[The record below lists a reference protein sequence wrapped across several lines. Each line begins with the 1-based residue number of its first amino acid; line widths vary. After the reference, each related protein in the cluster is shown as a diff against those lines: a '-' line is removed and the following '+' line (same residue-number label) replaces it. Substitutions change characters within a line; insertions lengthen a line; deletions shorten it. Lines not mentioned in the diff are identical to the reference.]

1 MFSFIKTLF
10 TSDPSQKLLK
20 ERDRKYKQAVEFQR
34 SGNLRE
40 YARLI
45 KEISDIEERV
55 SSMATPQEQAREKE
69 DRGNITSTDFIDY
82 DGMGNQGRFPS
93 KLNKKDRS

>member
-1 MFSFIKTLF
+1 MFSFIKSLF
-10 TSDPSQKLLK
+10 TSDPTKKLVK
-20 ERDRKYKQAVEFQR
+20 ERDSKYKEAVAYQR
-34 SGNLRE
+34 NGNLRE

-45 KEISDIEERV
+45 NEINEIEERISGMSDDSLRV
-55 SSMATPQEQAREKE
+55 DTHRN
-69 DRGNITSTDFIDY
+69 NITSTDFIDY

>member
-1 MFSFIKTLF
+1 MFSFIKSLF

-34 SGNLRE
+34 NGNLRE

-55 SSMATPQEQAREKE
+55 SSMAKTPEPAREKE
-69 DRGNITSTDFIDY
+69 DRSNITSTDVIDY

-93 KLNKKDRS
+93 KINK

>member
-1 MFSFIKTLF
+1 MFSFIKSLF

-34 SGNLRE
+34 NGNLRE

-55 SSMATPQEQAREKE
+55 SSMAKPQEPAREKE
-69 DRGNITSTDFIDY
+69 DRSNITSTDVIDY

-93 KLNKKDRS
+93 KINK